1 MYLRP
6 AQLISMPQN
15 LHINLAYCSCHMVF
29 SGHPALSLLSL
40 WSSLMMK
47 TVFQRNWH
55 RRTQDI
61 KRKFTFNGL
70 LCIGGSCCVL
80 GSQSRLLCRSYLSS
94 HCFVSSRWCD
104 VSVGVADVVVWGLQL
119 LPINLLCEV
128 VAVSL
133 CKSIDGGDICSS
145 FSKCSLM

>member
-6 AQLISMPQN
+6 AQLISMPHN
-15 LHINLAYCSCHMVF
+15 LHINLAYSSCHMVF
-29 SGHPALSLLSL
+29 SGHPVLFLLSL

-61 KRKFTFNGL
+61 KRKFITLNGL
-70 LCIGGSCCVL
+70 LITLNGLLGIGSSCCVL
-80 GSQSRLLCRSYLSS
+80 SLSYIYYAGHISQVIVLCQA
-94 HCFVSSRWCD
+94 D
-104 VSVGVADVVVWGLQL
+104 GVMWVWGLQL
-119 LPINLLCEV
+119 LPINLLCGV

-133 CKSIDGGDICSS
+133 CKSMGRHLFII
-145 FSKCSLM
+145 FKM